1 MPRHDGP
8 PGLPLHTCADGR
20 CVARTRA
27 GRCSVGWGGVGFT
40 YRDKV
45 GTPDGLTNIRLKS
58 GGAGKGKIG
67 VKGGGANLHL
77 PMLPLTTPV
86 RVQLRR
92 TDSNG
97 CWDATY
103 STAVTNTVSEDKA
116 RS

>member
-1 MPRHDGP
+1 MCGTNP
-8 PGLPLHTCADGR
+8 CWK
-20 CVARTRA
+20 VF
-27 GRCSVGWGGVGFT
+27 GGVGFT

-92 TDSNG
+92 TDSNV

-103 STAVTNTVSEDKA
+103 STAVTSTVSEFKA
-116 RS
+116 RSD

>member
-1 MPRHDGP
+1 M
-8 PGLPLHTCADGR
+8 GR
-20 CVARTRA
+20 RVCLCTRVQM
-27 GRCSVGWGGVGFT
+27 GDVWHEPVLEGVRWGGVHVPRQG
-40 YRDKV
+40 RHARWANE
-45 GTPDGLTNIRLKS
+45 LRLKS

-92 TDSNG
+92 TDSNV

-103 STAVTNTVSEDKA
+103 STAVTNTVSEFKA
-116 RS
+116 RSD